1 MRPVRGRR
9 CVLLLLVLRFFF
21 FVVGLRSAAPSAL
34 QRRGLESRRPRGLGV
49 VWLFL
54 SGFAT
59 RTDGASVRLA
69 LNGGTGGFVLWCC
82 AVAGLRG
89 RGVHALPVWLPIHCT
104 IFPALQPVIRPPCYI
119 LFTSSSVSPS
129 SENGRPE
136 RWISASISG
145 SLGVLVGR
153 GLPKR
158 RQRRSCSLRFP
169 GYPNFVI

>member
-1 MRPVRGRR
+1 M
-9 CVLLLLVLRFFF
+9 FFF
-21 FVVGLRSAAPSAL
+21 FWFFGSSSSSSASV
-34 QRRGLESRRPRGLGV
+34 QRRPLLCRGGALSLAALAG
-49 VWLFL
+49 WASCGFFL

-89 RGVHALPVWLPIHCT
+89 RGVHALPVWLRIHCT

-129 SENGRPE
+129 SRNGRPG
-136 RWISASISG
+136 RWISAALSG
-145 SLGVLVGR
+145 ALGVLVGR

-158 RQRRSCSLRFP
+158 RLRCSGSLRFP